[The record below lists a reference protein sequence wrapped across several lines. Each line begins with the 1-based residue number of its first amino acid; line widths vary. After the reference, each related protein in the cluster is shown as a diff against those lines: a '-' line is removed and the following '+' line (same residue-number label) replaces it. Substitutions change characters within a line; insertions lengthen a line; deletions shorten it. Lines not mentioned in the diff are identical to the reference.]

1 MEPEPIEGL
10 EPEVNPKNPCEL
22 TWGTWTIEARA
33 SVSSFRDSQ
42 VYPVDLT
49 YLVEID
55 YCGDSD
61 SGTENLFGKLSTSGS
76 HSSLESAA
84 ESAKR
89 MKPQLFSTHC
99 EKGDEDWVDYY
110 KTIDVSA
117 IVDAACLQLKSALQN
132 SGFKDA

>member
-1 MEPEPIEGL
+1 MNPEPIEGQ
-10 EPEVNPKNPCEL
+10 EPKVNPKNPCEL

-33 SVSSFRDSQ
+33 SVSSFKHSQ
-42 VYPVDLT
+42 EYPADIM
-49 YLVEID
+49 YLVEIV
-55 YCGDSD
+55 YFGDSD
-61 SGTENLFGKLSTSGS
+61 SGTENLFGNLSTSGA

-84 ESAKR
+84 KSAKR